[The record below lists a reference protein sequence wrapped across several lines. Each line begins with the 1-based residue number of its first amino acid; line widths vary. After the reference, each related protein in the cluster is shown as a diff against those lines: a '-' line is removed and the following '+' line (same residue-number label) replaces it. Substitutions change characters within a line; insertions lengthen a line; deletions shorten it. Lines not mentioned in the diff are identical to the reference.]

1 MSTTAGPI
9 HRLAAWKALTDVITP
24 SARRGLRYAD
34 RVPGGL
40 FPSSDLSYLAFRLG
54 MGARPSAT
62 HVELNRLMTAG
73 TPVSVWSALLDGV
86 LSFDVRDRL
95 RDIAIP
101 TTVFVGTRDLLTPP
115 SAAKAMYSGLSH
127 KRGLEVFPGAGH
139 MLMLERREDVSD
151 RLRAFSKE
159 LQHSEEREVGR

>member
-9 HRLAAWKALTDVITP
+9 HRLAAWKTLTDVITP
-24 SARRGLRYAD
+24 SAKRGLRFVD

-40 FPSSDLSYLAFRLG
+40 FPASDLSYLAFRLG

-62 HVELNRLMTAG
+62 HVELNRLMTAA

-95 RDIAIP
+95 REVETPA
-101 TTVFVGTRDLLTPP
+101 TVFVGTRDLLTPP
-115 SAAKAMYSGLSH
+115 SAANALYAGLPR
-127 KRGLEVFPGAGH
+127 KRGLEIFPGAGH
-139 MLMLERREDVSD
+139 MLMLERRDDVND
-151 RLRAFSKE
+151 RLRTFAKE
-159 LQHSEEREVGR
+159 LEASQ